1 MPTSACSTTCCSGR
15 TASWSPCGRRSS
27 RPSGR
32 SGSRSAPGTSANR
45 RRRATR
51 GLDGPARGH
60 LRPHRRRPHAD
71 LRHHAR
77 GQLRPRRVSHAR
89 HVPRL
94 LRVHARGA
102 RPVRRAADL
111 DPDLLRRGLARL
123 RAHHAGR
130 HPRLAQ
136 RADLHHGRAVHRAA
150 ERRPRA
156 VDRRLPRDPP
166 VALVGRPAR
175 GRHRVQP
182 LAGGGVGGRRRADH
196 RAVRLHEV
204 DAHGPRD
211 ARHRPGPGRGHA
223 DGHRHRPR
231 VPPHLRHRHRVRGRG
246 GRARLAA
253 LRGLPAGG
261 AAVRDARVRRGRP
274 RRSRRHGRRHGRQP
288 HRGRRRGGRLVR
300 LRRGVERSLLL
311 PALHRRA
318 RLPSG
323 RALRAARRRDP
334 RRMTRLAPDRW
345 TAVALFAAA
354 ATPLVTRDTFML
366 DSVILILLWGSLSAG
381 WNVAG
386 GYAGQVSLGHAAF
399 FGIGAYAAALMSAR
413 HLNPWLGLAIGV
425 GLSIGA
431 GGLIG
436 YLSNRLKGPYFALST
451 IAFAEVLKI
460 VASRW
465 RGFTAGSEGVP
476 VPFRPGFATLGL
488 GHVAW
493 LYLILVLALVC
504 YALQMYL
511 ERSRVGYQL
520 AGVREDEDA
529 AEALGIATRRRKV
542 QAVVLSAALTSMGGS
557 LWAQYVGFVDP
568 SHVFSIDLSVRFALN
583 SIIGGMGTALGPFLG
598 SLLITSLETY
608 LRATFSGIQAGFTGI
623 YLIIYGV
630 VLILIVRFAPE
641 GVTGIAARWRTRRD
655 RAHA

>member
-45 RRRATR
+45 RRRAAR

-166 VALVGRPAR
+166 VALVRGPAR
-175 GRHRVQP
+175 GRHRVQS

-196 RAVRLHEV
+196 RAVRLQEV
-204 DAHGPRD
+204 DAPGPRE
-211 ARHRPGPGRGHA
+211 ARPRPGPGRGHA

-231 VPPHLRHRHRVRGRG
+231 VPPHLPHRHRVRGRG

-345 TAVALFAAA
+345 AAVALFAAAA

-386 GYAGQVSLGHAAF
+386 GYAGQVSLG
-399 FGIGAYAAALMSAR
+399 
-413 HLNPWLGLAIGV
+413 
-425 GLSIGA
+425 
-431 GGLIG
+431 
-436 YLSNRLKGPYFALST
+436 
-451 IAFAEVLKI
+451 
-460 VASRW
+460 
-465 RGFTAGSEGVP
+465 
-476 VPFRPGFATLGL
+476 L

-493 LYLILVLALVC
+493 LYLILGLALAC

-511 ERSRVGYQL
+511 ERSRAGYQL

-623 YLIIYGV
+623 YLVIYGAV
-630 VLILIVRFAPE
+630 P
-641 GVTGIAARWRTRRD
+641 
-655 RAHA
+655 